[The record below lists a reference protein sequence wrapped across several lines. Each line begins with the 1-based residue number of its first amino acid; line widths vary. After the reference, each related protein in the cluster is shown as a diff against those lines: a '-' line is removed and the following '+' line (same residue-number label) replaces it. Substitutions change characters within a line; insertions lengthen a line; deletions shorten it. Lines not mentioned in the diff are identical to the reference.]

1 MCRRVDALCP
11 ALAAAVLCSS
21 RPIHSGQGAEVN
33 EKQGLKLREPSIYQ
47 IHIQGS
53 LDESW
58 GDYFGGEVTS
68 IEDEAGRLAVTTL
81 RTPPMDQ
88 AALVG
93 LISRLHGLGL
103 PLLLVEHVCVE
114 EDRSSVSHEPPT

>member
-1 MCRRVDALCP
+1 
-11 ALAAAVLCSS
+11 
-21 RPIHSGQGAEVN
+21 VN
-33 EKQGLKLREPSIYQ
+33 EKRELKLHEPSIYQ

-58 GDYFGGEVTS
+58 GDYFGGQVMST
-68 IEDEAGRLAVTTL
+68 EDEANQLPVTTL

-93 LISRLHGLGL
+93 LINHLHGLGL
-103 PLLLVEHVCVE
+103 RLLLVEPVCVQ
-114 EDRSSVSHEPPT
+114 EDRPSVNHGPPI

>member
-1 MCRRVDALCP
+1 MNDRQR
-11 ALAAAVLCSS
+11 
-21 RPIHSGQGAEVN
+21 
-33 EKQGLKLREPSIYQ
+33 LKLREASIYQ
-47 IHIQGS
+47 IRIQGS

-68 IEDEAGRLAVTTL
+68 IEDEAGRLAVTAL

-93 LISRLHGLGL
+93 LVSRLHGLGL
-103 PLLLVEHVCVE
+103 PLLLVEHVSVE
-114 EDRSSVSHEPPT
+114 ADRSSVNHKPQI